1 MAKLLSKSRA
11 VLGSLTPVIELTTTG
26 TANWP
31 AWDRFLA
38 VNGGPVVHIGNIC
51 GTCSFFFERLD
62 STARPPID
70 VMRAELAKG
79 FAEIDPV
86 LVESFGALLSKGEYL
101 LALIDCVPVRVEQGT
116 DDDYFVADKQDAYD
130 DPMEPNTHYY
140 RLKDRSS
147 IDLGKDRYDDPVLGF
162 EFIVPLGQP
171 IDPATLSAYR
181 ARLIA
186 GERPTAVSLSVLDIK
201 QPYDGHAHWC
211 MAHYLLDGHHKVE
224 AAARAGKPITVLA
237 FIPVEGG
244 ISREEHIADFLSSYP
259 QTTPPAFSP

>member
-11 VLGSLTPVIELTTTG
+11 VLGSSEPVIELTTTG
-26 TANWP
+26 AGSWP
-31 AWDRFLA
+31 VWDRFLA
-38 VNGGPVVHIGNIC
+38 VNGGSVMHIGNIC

-62 STARPPID
+62 DAARPPID
-70 VMRAELAKG
+70 GLRAALAKG
-79 FAEIDPV
+79 LVEIDP
-86 LVESFGALLSKGEYL
+86 LVFESFGALLPKGDYL
-101 LALIDCVPVRVEQGT
+101 LALIECTPVRVEQGAAN
-116 DDDYFVADKQDAYD
+116 DYFVTDKQDAYD

-147 IDLGKDRYDDPVLGF
+147 IDLGKGQYDDPVLGF

-171 IDPATLSAYR
+171 IDAATVSAYR

-201 QPYDGHAHWC
+201 QPYDGQAHWC

-224 AAARAGKPITVLA
+224 AAAQAAEPITVLA
-237 FIPVEGG
+237 FIPVDGG
-244 ISREEHIADFLSSYP
+244 ISTEEQVSAFLSSYP
-259 QTTPPAFSP
+259 Q